1 MIKDIKNLSVFIIED
16 EAKNMEILE
25 RILLGYGITKIQ
37 TATNTTDAIELLEV
51 EHPNL
56 ILLDLKIPY
65 EKGALEDSVNALHI
79 VLEVERINRI
89 FDSNI
94 RIIIISG
101 TTQERGLQKLISLDK
116 SLIQHMFD
124 KGLMAEDS
132 TKFKAELLNQINHV
146 LNYTLKKEKAT
157 ITLLELNQKIIF
169 PLKTIDNYLFEFIN
183 ANITSPFE
191 KMDATT
197 ESNLS
202 FAIIVKCGIVVEY
215 LVDAFSLRITDST
228 KKKLTSLTD
237 LAALKSQPR
246 ESDLSIRD
254 RLIELTGRKFNS
266 GIFVNTGTQII
277 SRQAAEFAQ
286 TAYRIRNDASHTG
299 ESDSKNKNI
308 FSDNNFTKE
317 HALTSITLILPI
329 LIDYI
334 KFKNNK

>member
-1 MIKDIKNLSVFIIED
+1 MSKDIKDLSVIIVED
-16 EAKNMEILE
+16 ENKNTEILE
-25 RILLGYGITKIQ
+25 RVLLGNGIKKIR
-37 TATNTTDAIELLEV
+37 TASNTVDALDLLEA
-51 EHPNL
+51 EYPNL

-65 EKGALEDSVNALHI
+65 TKGTPEESVNALNI
-79 VLEVERINRI
+79 IMEVERINRI
-89 FDSNI
+89 YDYNI

-124 KGLMAEDS
+124 KGLMTEDS
-132 TKFKAELLNQINHV
+132 DKFKTELLNQINHV
-146 LNYTLKKEKAT
+146 LNYPIKKEKAT
-157 ITLLELNQKIIF
+157 ITLLELNQKNIF
-169 PLKTIDNYLFEFIN
+169 PLKTVDGYLFEFIN
-183 ANITSPFE
+183 TNIFSPFE

-237 LAALKSQPR
+237 LAALKSQPK
-246 ESDLSIRD
+246 ESDMSIRD

-266 GIFVNTGTQII
+266 GSFVNTGIQII
-277 SRQAAEFAQ
+277 SRQAADFAQ

-299 ESDSKNKNI
+299 ESDPKNKNI

-317 HALTSITLILPI
+317 HALSSITLILPI
-329 LIDYI
+329 VKDYI
-334 KFKNNK
+334 KFKGK